1 MGFASLLLDGM
12 TSSGIFL
19 QSAYKIPANFN
30 DAVARMEP
38 TGRANARPT
47 MNSAK
52 SGAQI
57 A

>member
-30 DAVARMEP
+30 DARARGDP
-38 TGRANARPT
+38 LFIRITGLPGLA
-47 MNSAK
+47 
-52 SGAQI
+52 GCAQGQ
-57 A
+57 